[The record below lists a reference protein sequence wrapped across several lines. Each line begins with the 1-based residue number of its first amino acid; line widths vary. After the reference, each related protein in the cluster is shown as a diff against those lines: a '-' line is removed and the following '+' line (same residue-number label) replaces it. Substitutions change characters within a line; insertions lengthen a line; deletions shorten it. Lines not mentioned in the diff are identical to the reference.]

1 MIQHGFECGQEIAK
15 KRVVCVA
22 LVRRRGLWLV
32 GNREECAKSRQEVG
46 RSGVGHLERT
56 AKPEN
61 EAMYREGSME
71 RQEHY
76 HGPKAWESSVRRMKQ
91 SDE

>member
-1 MIQHGFECGQEIAK
+1 
-15 KRVVCVA
+15 
-22 LVRRRGLWLV
+22 V
-32 GNREECAKSRQEVG
+32 GNREECAKSGQEVG
-46 RSGVGHLERT
+46 RSGFGHSERT

-76 HGPKAWESSVRRMKQ
+76 HGPKAWESSVRIPPPPDECVVFTRKTPAKEREQ
-91 SDE
+91 SVVSERENLTDR

>member
-1 MIQHGFECGQEIAK
+1 VCGVGSAK
-15 KRVVCVA
+15 
-22 LVRRRGLWLV
+22 GLV
-32 GNREECAKSRQEVG
+32 GNREECAKSGQEVG
-46 RSGVGHLERT
+46 RSGFGHSERT

-76 HGPKAWESSVRRMKQ
+76 HGPKAWESSVRIPPPR
-91 SDE
+91 